1 MDIMP
6 EWAPNVHPMLVH
18 FPIALLCA
26 AVLLDAVALAA
37 RKQAGLRIAAILVYV
52 LGTIGA
58 LASYLTGKD
67 AGDAV
72 LLSGTA
78 NTALTDHA
86 DWATM
91 TVWFFGIYALVRLG
105 VLWWDREGKKVA
117 VWVPLLLIG
126 AGGLFLVYQTAEH
139 GAQMVF
145 EHGVGVKAMADL
157 EAQVQ
162 QQKAELDRSR
172 AQAEGPEIDD
182 DGSWRWT
189 PGAYAAEAF
198 HEAFTFRAGAAGAET
213 WAETDEGPAV
223 ALEATGMPALFVFD
237 QPLRSLQA
245 DLALN
250 LDDFD
255 GALQIVHH
263 VQDSLT
269 YLFTEIAAGMMR
281 QGRMQNGQ
289 ADIMDE
295 KPFAGQGWQQV
306 RVVADRTHFRAYAG
320 GTLITHGH
328 GPAPE
333 PGPVGLRLDGTG
345 TFLLGR
351 IDVQA
356 LR

>member
-1 MDIMP
+1 MP

-18 FPIALLCA
+18 FPIALLCT
-26 AVLLDAVALAA
+26 AVLLDAVALVA
-37 RKQAGLRIAAILVYV
+37 RKQAGLRVAAVLVYV
-52 LGTIGA
+52 LGAVGA

-67 AGDAV
+67 AGDAF
-72 LLSGTA
+72 LLSGAA
-78 NTALTDHA
+78 NTVLTDHA

-126 AGGLFLVYQTAEH
+126 AGGLFLVYETAEH

-145 EHGVGVKAMADL
+145 EHGVGVQAMAAL

-162 QQKAELDRSR
+162 QQQAELDRSR
-172 AQAEGPEIDD
+172 AQAEGPEVDD

-198 HEAFTFRAGAAGAET
+198 HEAFSFRAGDIGVATRAE
-213 WAETDEGPAV
+213 ADEDPAV
-223 ALEATGMPALFVFD
+223 ALEPAGLPALFVFD
-237 QPLRSLQA
+237 QPLHSLQA

-250 LDDFD
+250 LDDFN
-255 GALQIVHH
+255 GTLQIVHH
-263 VQDSLT
+263 VQDTLT
-269 YLFTEIAAGMMR
+269 YLFTEIAAGTMR

-289 ADIMDE
+289 ADIMDQ
-295 KPFAGQGWQQV
+295 KAFAGQGWQQI

-333 PGPVGLRLDGTG
+333 SGPVGLRLDGTG
-345 TFLLGR
+345 TVLLGR